1 MDKLEA
7 TFTFEKDTKNTRRYA
22 EDPADGPPIMSTAY
36 IQQWALK
43 QLGGGTMPDR
53 IKITIEVPQ

>member
-1 MDKLEA
+1 MDELEA
-7 TFTFEKDTKNTRRYA
+7 TFTTEKDTKNTRRYA
-22 EDPADGPPIMSTAY
+22 EDIADKPPIMGTAY

-53 IKITIEVPQ
+53 IKITLETA